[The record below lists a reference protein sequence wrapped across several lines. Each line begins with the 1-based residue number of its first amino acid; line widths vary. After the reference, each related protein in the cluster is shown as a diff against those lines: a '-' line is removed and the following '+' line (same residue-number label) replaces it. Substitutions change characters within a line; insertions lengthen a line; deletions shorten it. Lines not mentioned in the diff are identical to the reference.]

1 MSAPVGGELVDVY
14 LVDQMAAAEL
24 MARSLLGDAEAAQL
38 FGAFLEAGKRIAS
51 APRRSPVICATCPRR
66 IRRVTHDLIFGIA
79 APERT
84 DRPSSA
90 IGFAFCPRCAANRIG
105 LLARA
110 SESLHQI
117 WPDLRPIVISH
128 PVGGHA

>member
-1 MSAPVGGELVDVY
+1 MNAPVGGELLDVY

-24 MARSLLGDAEAAQL
+24 MARAMLGDAEAARL

-66 IRRVTHDLIFGIA
+66 IRRISHDIIFGIA

-84 DRPSSA
+84 DRPSA
-90 IGFAFCPRCAANRIG
+90 IGFAICPRCAANRAG
-105 LLARA
+105 LLSRA
-110 SESLHQI
+110 SESLRQI

-128 PVGGHA
+128 PAGGHA